1 MVDILEANAIKFTE
15 TFRYPQ
21 KKIFGTNFKRGLLYG
36 IINYI
41 QALFLSPFRYP
52 LGYKKIM
59 REHRDVLF
67 LYCTI
72 NQYRA
77 LNGVCAYLKERGVE
91 VGEVQ
96 VKDLPLWK
104 AYLYGSFRAVSLL
117 KCYKE
122 LDKEK
127 RLIVNNSF
135 SDFLLTFGIEHLLK
149 EFLNK
154 FKIRSIVLAND
165 ISPYMRTALLLSPEL
180 NVSTYYVQ
188 HAAVTCKF
196 PKLISTYSFL
206 DGLDSYNKYL
216 QDKDCDSEKVYLIG
230 GARFDAAKVVRDS
243 RESKTL
249 GVALTL
255 RDKKE
260 KWESLIDGLKK
271 ELVGTKI
278 IVRPH
283 PRMNLAEIKAYCKEA
298 GILFSDSKK
307 EDSFCFLN
315 KIDLLIANET
325 SIHLDAIVMHVN
337 TVLYAGLS
345 DSDLRDHYGMIK
357 SRLLSYS
364 TELDELIAYIKAPNK
379 FIPSEEAVR
388 MYNAS
393 YNTPFEYKVS
403 YAIASIIYKQLK
415 GLEPIIDGM
424 TYDNG
429 VVTIDYAR

>member
-52 LGYKKIM
+52 LGYKKIKW
-59 REHRDVLF
+59 EHRDVLF

-72 NQYRA
+72 NQCRA
-77 LNGVCAYLKERGVE
+77 LNGICAYLKERGVE

-104 AYLYGSFRAVSLL
+104 AYLYGSFRVVSLL

-165 ISPYMRTALLLSPEL
+165 HSPYMRTALLLSPEL

-206 DGLDSYNKYL
+206 DGLDSYNKY
-216 QDKDCDSEKVYLIG
+216 
-230 GARFDAAKVVRDS
+230 R
-243 RESKTL
+243 
-249 GVALTL
+249 
-255 RDKKE
+255 
-260 KWESLIDGLKK
+260 
-271 ELVGTKI
+271 
-278 IVRPH
+278 
-283 PRMNLAEIKAYCKEA
+283 
-298 GILFSDSKK
+298 
-307 EDSFCFLN
+307 
-315 KIDLLIANET
+315 
-325 SIHLDAIVMHVN
+325 
-337 TVLYAGLS
+337 
-345 DSDLRDHYGMIK
+345 
-357 SRLLSYS
+357 
-364 TELDELIAYIKAPNK
+364 
-379 FIPSEEAVR
+379 SEERRVGKECR
-388 MYNAS
+388 SRWSPYH
-393 YNTPFEYKVS
+393 
-403 YAIASIIYKQLK
+403 
-415 GLEPIIDGM
+415 
-424 TYDNG
+424 
-429 VVTIDYAR
+429 